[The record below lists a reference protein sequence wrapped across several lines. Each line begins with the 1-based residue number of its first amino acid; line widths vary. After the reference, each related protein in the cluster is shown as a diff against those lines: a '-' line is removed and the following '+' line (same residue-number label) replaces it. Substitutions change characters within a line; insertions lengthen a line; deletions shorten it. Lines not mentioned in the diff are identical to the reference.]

1 MQLFQV
7 LTCNMVLRASVFSCE
22 GYKIRYRLGQKSMSS
37 REIIL
42 FLYILTTQFWAKVY
56 LILYPPLEN
65 TSTRTTIACN
75 TNLVKMVERFLN
87 NSAPICKILTR
98 ELIKD
103 QITTIRFF
111 HSLKPLSPGIVQ
123 EARSFDKTDAI
134 LQNRNNEAVSV
145 IFVL

>member
-1 MQLFQV
+1 
-7 LTCNMVLRASVFSCE
+7 
-22 GYKIRYRLGQKSMSS
+22 
-37 REIIL
+37 
-42 FLYILTTQFWAKVY
+42 
-56 LILYPPLEN
+56 
-65 TSTRTTIACN
+65 
-75 TNLVKMVERFLN
+75 MVERFLN

-145 IFVL
+145 IDPSVGNNLASNHSLAEIWRRPW